1 MPPPNRLLPAR
12 PLGRSS
18 FERMKHRRLS
28 ALSPCAADNFV
39 PWPPLHRASLFA
51 REYRRA
57 FATLTVF
64 KLFFPPPPPFSF
76 FLNISLFSSIF
87 LICLFIYFF
96 FFIIICHSFLERFS
110 RYSNS
115 NPDSNPVLLR
125 RFSRR
130 RNVNNEKLLD
140 TLRIAVAKRSVLT
153 IFFQTEKIWKEIER
167 SSDGQI

>member
-64 KLFFPPPPPFSF
+64 KLFSPLPPFLF
-76 FLNISLFSSIF
+76 FLIFLSSIF

-96 FFIIICHSFLERFS
+96 FLSLFVIRFS
-110 RYSNS
+110 R
-115 NPDSNPVLLR
+115 DSVDTRILIPILIPFYYDVFLDGEMSIMKSYWTRCVLLLR
-125 RFSRR
+125 R
-130 RNVNNEKLLD
+130 E
-140 TLRIAVAKRSVLT
+140 AC
-153 IFFQTEKIWKEIER
+153 
-167 SSDGQI
+167 

>member
-39 PWPPLHRASLFA
+39 PWLPLHRASLFA

-96 FFIIICHSFLERFS
+96 FLSLFVIRFS
-110 RYSNS
+110 R
-115 NPDSNPVLLR
+115 DSVDTRILIPILIPFYYDVFLDGEMSIMKSYWTRCVLLLR
-125 RFSRR
+125 R
-130 RNVNNEKLLD
+130 E
-140 TLRIAVAKRSVLT
+140 AC
-153 IFFQTEKIWKEIER
+153 
-167 SSDGQI
+167 